1 VIRAPIMPPVHD
13 SALDNV
19 RPRRVSSN
27 TRASPG
33 VAAGRSCQSARTDA
47 TGFLAELEAQP
58 SCHHGRDIRGGDFA
72 QAPLFDAGAA
82 GEEDPAHLV
91 VRCQEAVHAVMAAD
105 RTVYTKKVVNRLVK
119 EDKVIKASEHWEDDK
134 ALPLPAQM
142 FRFGA
147 EMVAEKG
154 APFSYSL
161 LSLWPINKQNAPK
174 TDAEKEGLQF
184 IADNPGQNFYK
195 EEELG
200 GVKYYTAIYPD
211 PAVAP
216 ACVDCHNDHKDT
228 PKSDFKI
235 GDVMG
240 GVVIRIPLS

>member
-1 VIRAPIMPPVHD
+1 MKLTITKHPKAVAGLLLGAGLTLAVSACSKTTASTGITPQVMAD
-13 SALDNV
+13 SL
-19 RPRRVSSN
+19 
-27 TRASPG
+27 
-33 VAAGRSCQSARTDA
+33 
-47 TGFLAELEAQP
+47 
-58 SCHHGRDIRGGDFA
+58 
-72 QAPLFDAGAA
+72 
-82 GEEDPAHLV
+82 
-91 VRCQEAVHAVMAAD
+91 HAVMAAD

-119 EDKVIKASEHWEDDK
+119 EDKVIKASEHWKDDQ

-161 LSLWPINKQNAPK
+161 QSLWPINKQNAPK
-174 TDAEKEGLQF
+174 TDVEKEGLKF

-200 GVKYYTAIYPD
+200 GTKYFTAIYAD

-235 GDVMG
+235 GDIMG
-240 GVVIRIPLS
+240 GVVIRIPLSS